1 MEYLFEDK
9 NKIKK
14 MNFESKNILCEIVEV
29 KGRKSEIFFEECNF
43 KGDIIAA
50 KKISLYAEEENSNNI
65 DKIYFVNKKNVSYV
79 TDKKVI
85 FNLEDVLFT
94 MNEEDM

>member
-14 MNFESKNILCEIVEV
+14 MNFESKNILCEILEV
-29 KGRKSEIFFEECNF
+29 KAKRSEIFFEESNF
-43 KGDIIAA
+43 KSDIIAA
-50 KKISLYAEEENSNNI
+50 KKIYLDSEEENSN
-65 DKIYFVNKKNVSYV
+65 KIYFVNKKNVSYV

>member
-9 NKIKK
+9 EKIKK
-14 MNFESKNILCEIVEV
+14 MDFESKNILCEIVEV
-29 KGRKSEIFFEECNF
+29 KGRKSEIFFEESNF
-43 KGDIIAA
+43 KSDIIAA
-50 KKISLYAEEENSNNI
+50 KKMYLDSEKNSNDLN
-65 DKIYFVNKKNVSYV
+65 KIYFVNKKNVSYV

>member
-1 MEYLFEDK
+1 MKYLFEDK
-9 NKIKK
+9 DKIKK
-14 MNFESKNILCEIVEV
+14 MNFESKNILCEIIEV
-29 KGRKSEIFFEECNF
+29 KARRSEIFFEESNF
-43 KGDIIAA
+43 KSDIIAA
-50 KKISLYAEEENSNNI
+50 KKVYLDSEEENSN
-65 DKIYFVNKKNVSYV
+65 KIYFVNKKNVSYV